1 MKRFLAAVFCMAL
14 FCSLTGCKS
23 TGESSAEFYAM
34 DTTMNVTAYGTGAKS
49 AVSETQAK
57 VDRLE
62 ALLSRTRS
70 DSEVSAINSGAAD
83 APVAV
88 SIETAGLLNAAWSY
102 SHTTNGAFDITIAPV
117 VSAWGFTTDHY
128 QVPTQPALDA
138 LLNAV
143 DYTGVLVEGISSSSA
158 RVTLRKGQAVDLGGI
173 AKGYAS
179 DCVEAILAENGVERA
194 MASLGGNIY
203 VRGTKPDGS
212 AWRVGVQDPDRSG
225 GFVGVLSLSDAF
237 AVTSGGYQRYFEQD
251 GKRYHHI
258 IDPATGYPAESGLT
272 SVTIVADGNKTET
285 PNTPGNGT
293 MCDAFSTAM
302 FVMGEEKA
310 AEFWRSGAYNFQMVL
325 VTEDGR
331 VLVTD
336 GLADK
341 FEQEDG
347 SGYAYET
354 ISRTPS

>member
-1 MKRFLAAVFCMAL
+1 MRRFLAAAFCVAL
-14 FCSLTGCKS
+14 FCGLTACGS
-23 TGESSAEFYAM
+23 AGECSAEFYAM

-49 AVSETQAK
+49 AVSQAQAE

-62 ALLSRTRS
+62 ALLSRTRA
-70 DSEVSAINSGAAD
+70 DS
-83 APVAV
+83 AV
-88 SIETAGLLNAAWSY
+88 SLLNAGTGRQDVGPEISHLLSSAEKY
-102 SHTTNGAFDITIAPV
+102 SAATNGGFDITIAPV

-128 QVPTQPALDA
+128 QIPVPSELDRLLTLVGSSHIHIEEETQVSLDQG
-138 LLNAV
+138 
-143 DYTGVLVEGISSSSA
+143 TQI
-158 RVTLRKGQAVDLGGI
+158 DLGGI
-173 AKGYAS
+173 AKGYGS
-179 DCVEAILAENGVERA
+179 DCVEGILAENGVERA

-203 VRGTKPDGS
+203 ARGTKPDGS
-212 AWRVGVQDPDRSG
+212 AWRVGVQNPDHSG

-272 SVTIVADGNKTET
+272 SVTIVADGNEVET
-285 PNTPGNGT
+285 LRNPGNGT

-310 AEFWRSGAYNFQMVL
+310 TEFWRSGVYDFQMVL